1 MKTPKVKMNFDT
13 IKAVSNTPI
22 VFIIGLGGS
31 LLVGINAALLYPLSE
46 GIAYTVNSNPFYL
59 YLLMLSAQI
68 LGMYKIYLAWY
79 YENNTV
85 TSSQGEKWE
94 NESLKIMNT
103 YIVGVWSI
111 ISMLHLISYGYMYYT
126 KDSKYLEMTSMEF
139 AFNLIFGIILIVGG
153 MYLDKIIGIIG
164 TIAIIDFENKSKKSI
179 PIEDSKKDSNKDSNK
194 GEDESSKKDSEK
206 KTYPRRRK

>member
-46 GIAYTVNSNPFYL
+46 GIAYTVNSDPFYL

-85 TSSQGEKWE
+85 TSTQGEKWE
-94 NESLKIMNT
+94 DESLKIMDK

-111 ISMLHLISYGYMYYT
+111 ISILHLVSYGYMYYT
-126 KDSKYLEMTSMEF
+126 KDAKYLEMTGMEF
-139 AFNLIFGIILIVGG
+139 SFNLCFGIILIVGG

-164 TIAIIDFENKSKKSI
+164 TIAIVDFENKSKRTI
-179 PIEDSKKDSNKDSNK
+179 PIKDSNKDKNKDSNK
-194 GEDESSKKDSEK
+194 SKDKSSENDSGKKP
-206 KTYPRRRK
+206 YPRRRK